1 MSATNKITI
10 SELEHIA
17 HLARINLSEE
27 EKNSYDIMAWEIT
40 VGKEMLQQNANL
52 MPIHQFW
59 GTHLTMG
66 QYASAESAQPF
77 KTVDDYEKF
86 HKRLDLYTVWIDSAI
101 VYIQFKRLDS
111 CF

>member
-1 MSATNKITI
+1 
-10 SELEHIA
+10 
-17 HLARINLSEE
+17 
-27 EKNSYDIMAWEIT
+27 MAWEIA

-77 KTVDDYEKF
+77 KTEKTI
-86 HKRLDLYTVWIDSAI
+86 RIS
-101 VYIQFKRLDS
+101 
-111 CF
+111 